1 MKKLQV
7 EVFTAPGC
15 GKCGRAKDVLKAVVD
30 DWTDADVDWR
40 EVNILEE
47 LDYTVQLGVLST
59 PAIAIDGKLVFT
71 GLPSEKKLLQALR
84 KHMEEG
90 QG

>member
-1 MKKLQV
+1 MKQIQV

-15 GKCGRAKDVLKAVVD
+15 GKCGRAKDVLKTVVAG
-30 DWTDADVDWR
+30 WADADIGWR

-84 KHMEEG
+84 KHQQEG
-90 QG
+90 

>member
-1 MKKLQV
+1 MKQIQV

-15 GKCGRAKDVLKAVVD
+15 GKCGRAKDVLKTVVD
-30 DWTDADVDWR
+30 EWADADIDWR

-47 LDYTVQLGVLST
+47 LDYTVQLGVLAT

-84 KHMEEG
+84 KHLEEG
-90 QG
+90 